1 MRICLYTETALPQ
14 VGGQEMVVDTL
25 ARTYQIL
32 GHDVVVLAPQP
43 HAPYRARDQQLPY
56 AMVRHPRFVSARY
69 FVSWYRYFLQRLWHR
84 QPCDVLHCHGLYP
97 PGYLGALT
105 RRHLGV
111 PLVLTSHGGDL
122 ERDNVRLRKRGV
134 KAKTIQGLEAADAL
148 VAISRFTREGY
159 RRLCPQLKRIVD
171 IPNGVDLDTLMSPA
185 PRPAGFD
192 TVIVPG
198 QYLLFLGR
206 LRYRKGV
213 DLLLRALGRVP
224 ETGRV
229 QLVIAGD
236 GRERAALE
244 AMAADLGVAA
254 RVRFVGGVAGAY
266 KNYLLQNA
274 LCGVI
279 PSRISEAFG
288 LVVLEMFA
296 AGTPVIGT
304 RLAGLEDLIDP
315 GQTGWLVPPESS
327 QALGRALTEALAHPE
342 RTQRHGAAAQR
353 VALRYDWTAIA
364 ERHLDLYEDLLA
376 RHRDTPRV
384 SYARVT
390 NGEMVV
396 SPSFSRD
403 PQGSAG
409 VVPRSASRRG

>member
-14 VGGQEMVVDTL
+14 VGGQEIVVDTL
-25 ARTYQIL
+25 ARTYQML

-43 HAPYRARDQQLPY
+43 HSPYRVRDEQLPY
-56 AMVRHPRFVSARY
+56 TVERHPRFVSARY
-69 FVSWYRYFLQRLWHR
+69 FVSWYRYFLLRLWKKKR
-84 QPCDVLHCHGLYP
+84 CDILHCHGLFP

-105 RRHLGV
+105 RRRLGV
-111 PLVLTSHGGDL
+111 PVILTSHGGDL
-122 ERDNVRLRKRGV
+122 QRENVRLRKCGV
-134 KAKTIQGLEAADAL
+134 KDKIIHGLQAADAL
-148 VAISRFTREGY
+148 VSISRFTREGY
-159 RRLCPQLKRIVD
+159 RRLCPEAKRIVD

-185 PRPAGFD
+185 PRPAEWD
-192 TVIVPG
+192 PAIVPG

-213 DLLLRALGRVP
+213 DLLLQALRLVP
-224 ETGRV
+224 PTRHV
-229 QLVIAGD
+229 QLVVAGD

-244 AMAADLGVAA
+244 MMATELGVAS
-254 RVRFVGGVAGAY
+254 RVRFVGGVNGAY

-315 GQTGWLVPPESS
+315 GHTGWLVPPESP
-327 QALGRALTEALAHPE
+327 ATLGRALTEALAQPE
-342 RTQRHGAAAQR
+342 RTQRRGAAAQQ
-353 VALRYDWTAIA
+353 VALRFDWTAIA

-376 RHRDTPRV
+376 TRRSGHARAWKQGAPVAASLIEAMSRSPLPR
-384 SYARVT
+384 
-390 NGEMVV
+390 
-396 SPSFSRD
+396 
-403 PQGSAG
+403 GSAKQ
-409 VVPRSASRRG
+409 R